1 MKLRVFH
8 RLSRKGNTFVTV
20 SSKILV
26 RRYVGKGLI
35 VQYQY
40 HEIVSCPDPA
50 LRGKRTVWARDYITK
65 CVASPSLLRR
75 RGWDAPRHAGWRS
88 RALFDVHTN
97 YRVGLWKVVAQ

>member
-50 LRGKRTVWARDYITK
+50 LRKKDG
-65 CVASPSLLRR
+65 
-75 RGWDAPRHAGWRS
+75 RGTRLYHEMCGQPLPTA
-88 RALFDVHTN
+88 
-97 YRVGLWKVVAQ
+97 